1 MKFVRRCLHALTLVL
16 LAPQVVLAASVC
28 DPSFTRKIPALADTQ
43 CSAHLYALFPK
54 LREYKGQLWEAGPS
68 CVLNGAA
75 SPSNLSLQYCRPGS
89 GNSPGANQDFSVDIW
104 DLHGPQYQTKINQ
117 SLLKITLMIFDSAIM
132 GPSMQVYPSSNKL
145 IDKDMA
151 RVSMP
156 SGASTTYGFTALWNK
171 RYFIQM
177 RINGKDRFK
186 MPEDVD
192 AFVLEYTQAM
202 MFDAK

>member
-1 MKFVRRCLHALTLVL
+1 
-16 LAPQVVLAASVC
+16 
-28 DPSFTRKIPALADTQ
+28 
-43 CSAHLYALFPK
+43 
-54 LREYKGQLWEAGPS
+54 
-68 CVLNGAA
+68 
-75 SPSNLSLQYCRPGS
+75 
-89 GNSPGANQDFSVDIW
+89 
-104 DLHGPQYQTKINQ
+104 
-117 SLLKITLMIFDSAIM
+117 
-132 GPSMQVYPSSNKL
+132 MQVYPSSNKL